1 MSRLDK
7 ALNIEDLR
15 KIARAKL
22 PSPLFNYID
31 GGSDDESNVHGNTH
45 AYDTVKLVPEYLIDV
60 AKIDLSTEALGRQ
73 ISMPLFWTRF
83 KRLN

>member
-15 KIARAKL
+15 KMARSRL

-31 GGSDDESNVHGNTH
+31 GGADDESNVVGNTS
-45 AYDTVKLVPEYLIDV
+45 AFDAVKLVPE
-60 AKIDLSTEALGRQ
+60 
-73 ISMPLFWTRF
+73 
-83 KRLN
+83 